1 MLEPEAGA
9 DRGSVRTAQWSPL
22 TPPPRPPTENRLH
35 LSSDSRKSNRTQAG
49 HLIPCFSFT
58 YIRN

>member
-9 DRGSVRTAQWSPL
+9 DRGSVGTAQWSR
-22 TPPPRPPTENRLH
+22 PRAPTENRLH

-58 YIRN
+58 YILN